1 LNGGNANRKTLQF
14 STRELVHFTFQNI
27 LQIYKNLTNGSLNM
41 KHTKHVNDL
50 ILDFAFILSLNNFT
64 NFALDLFGDVVNKL
78 RLDDGLSQV
87 SIFD

>member
-1 LNGGNANRKTLQF
+1 
-14 STRELVHFTFQNI
+14 
-27 LQIYKNLTNGSLNM
+27 M